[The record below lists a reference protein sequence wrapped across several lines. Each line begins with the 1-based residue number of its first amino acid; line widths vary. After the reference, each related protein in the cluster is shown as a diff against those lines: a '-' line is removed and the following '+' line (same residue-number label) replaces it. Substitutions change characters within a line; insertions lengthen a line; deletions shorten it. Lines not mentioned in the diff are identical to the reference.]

1 MSNNTD
7 AKKSR
12 LWVDG
17 DAFRAPAGTAL
28 PTGTGVDIFND
39 DEFTGWDAFGAIK
52 AGFEVSANQ
61 ESSNLT
67 AWNAKGAYRKKKE
80 DAIKSIAM
88 RPVDESKATI
98 LTLLRGGSVAETA
111 TGSGVFELIEGDDEE
126 FALLLV
132 CRDPGYGS
140 KAYYIER
147 GSLDNLPTEA
157 INDEDLNGYDLV
169 ITGLA
174 PTGGGRAV
182 RSFVDSNPLA
192 PAAP

>member
-1 MSNNTD
+1 MSNNTN
-7 AKKSR
+7 AAKSR

-17 DAFRAPAGTAL
+17 DAFRAPVGTAL
-28 PTGTGVDIFND
+28 PTGAEVDIFTD
-39 DEFTGWDAFGAIK
+39 DQFTGWDAYGAIK
-52 AGFEVSANQ
+52 AGFEVAANQ

-80 DAIKSIAM
+80 DAVKTIAM

-111 TGSGVFELIEGDDEE
+111 VGSGVFELIEGDDEE

-132 CRDPGYGS
+132 CRDPGHGS
-140 KAYYIER
+140 KVYYIER
-147 GSLDNLPTEA
+147 GTLDNLPTEA

-169 ITGLA
+169 ITALA
-174 PTGGGRAV
+174 PEGGGPAV
-182 RSFVDSNPLA
+182 RAFVDSNPLA
-192 PAAP
+192 AV